1 MTLGVTKRDRVAQR
15 ADKWWKSIYLKQMQ
29 MMDRGQV
36 SEIIG
41 ESPRFLD
48 KREPMVSYC
57 STPRADDY
65 NPYLTDGLSVTKTN
79 GEHTDEL

>member
-36 SEIIG
+36 PEIIG

-57 STPRADDY
+57 STPRATDY
-65 NPYLTDGLSVTKTN
+65 HPHPADGRSVTNTGDKP
-79 GEHTDEL
+79 DEL